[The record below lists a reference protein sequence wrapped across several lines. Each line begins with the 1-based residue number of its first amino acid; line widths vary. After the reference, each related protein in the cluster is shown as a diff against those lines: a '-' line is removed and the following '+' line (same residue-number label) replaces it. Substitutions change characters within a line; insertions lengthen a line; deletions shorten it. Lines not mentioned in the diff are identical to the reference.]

1 MDKPTQELGIA
12 LTVGDL
18 KKLIQDLP
26 DDMKIYNIYF
36 DKIQLEI
43 IKRKNKQ
50 VLIIDSE

>member
-1 MDKPTQELGIA
+1 MDEKTKVLG
-12 LTVGDL
+12 TVKNVRNLKDL
-18 KKLIQDLP
+18 INDLP
-26 DDMKIYNIYF
+26 DNMEIYNIYF